1 MKFFGKKNKPDD
13 EINKELNSMLKKLEF
28 DSEIENRKIDVLLEF
43 IRQKKKE
50 SSNFLTINLE
60 DFVDYLN
67 DLQEQIRE
75 RIEFSSQKSNRN
87 LKLSNELLNI
97 NKILSIINQYADM
110 MQKDFK
116 DIKMNE
122 LINFALERKEYLKTL
137 LDLNKNK

>member
-13 EINKELNSMLKKLEF
+13 DINKELNSMLKKLEF
-28 DSEIENRKIDVLLEF
+28 DSEIEDKKIDILLEF

-60 DFVDYLN
+60 DFADYLN

-75 RIEFSSQKSNRN
+75 RIEFSSQKSNEN
-87 LKLSNELLNI
+87 LKLSNELINI
-97 NKILSIINQYADM
+97 NKILSIINQYSDM